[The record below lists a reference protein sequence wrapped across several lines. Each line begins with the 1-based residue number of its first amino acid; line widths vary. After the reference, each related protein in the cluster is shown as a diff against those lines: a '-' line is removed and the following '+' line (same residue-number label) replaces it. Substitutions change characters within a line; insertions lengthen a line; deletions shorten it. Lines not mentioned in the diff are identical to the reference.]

1 MKLAAGY
8 IVFDGLETL
17 DGSIR
22 SIRNVVDEVI
32 VSYQTVS
39 WGGTVPSVNLRDHL
53 EELRGRKLI
62 DHIIEFTK
70 FRPSILRTPGEVLQ
84 AKKFELNKRQECVSL
99 ALLLDCT
106 HYLSMDADEFYRETE
121 FVEAKKLISCES
133 LDATAVSYINYVTPT
148 LHRGYARWLVPFIYR
163 ITPRTRHHVMQTHFS
178 GIDPTRGMIDESYV
192 KWKVFDKEV
201 ISMHHMEMLRKDLTG
216 KYLASSRFFPNRTLL
231 PILEKDVLE
240 SVGSGVLKFT
250 ASHLG
255 DTSNPREGQRLFEC
269 ENEFGLV
276 I

>member
-17 DGSIR
+17 EGSIK
-22 SIRNVVDEVI
+22 SIRQSVDEII
-32 VSYQTVS
+32 VSYQTIS
-39 WGGTVPSVNLRDHL
+39 WGGTNSSPDLLARLEDLRD
-53 EELRGRKLI
+53 RKLI
-62 DHIIEFTK
+62 DRIIEFTK

-84 AKKFELNKRQECVSL
+84 AKKFELNKRQECLSL
-99 ALLLDCT
+99 ALSLDCT
-106 HYLSMDADEFYRETE
+106 HYLSMDADEFYREKEFDVAKSQIETE
-121 FVEAKKLISCES
+121 N

-148 LHRGYARWLVPFIYR
+148 LNRGYARWLVPFIYR

-178 GIDPTRGMIDESYV
+178 GIDPTRGMIDDSYA

-216 KYLASSRFFPNRTLL
+216 KYLASSRFFPNRALL
-231 PILEKDVLE
+231 PILAKDVHD
-240 SVGSGVLKFT
+240 SVESGVLKFT

-255 DTSNPREGQRLFEC
+255 DTSNPKEGQQLFEC
-269 ENEFGLV
+269 ENEFRL
-276 I
+276 IL